1 MIETKLRFFLFF
13 FFFLIRCWHFFNNV
27 DVHEKDVQHAARRYK
42 RKSFSSTEGNWLK
55 KRRSKK
61 RNNLS
66 SLWSLAERQEID
78 LPAHADLSLCRKN
91 ILVSPFFPY
100 IDDHNAASQILFNIF
115 FLKDTLINWYKF
127 IFTKYKIYDDI

>member
-1 MIETKLRFFLFF
+1 MIETKLRP
-13 FFFLIRCWHFFNNV
+13 FFFLIRCWHFSQQRSCTLPRCISAKVF
-27 DVHEKDVQHAARRYK
+27 HRRK
-42 RKSFSSTEGNWLK
+42 EIGWK

-91 ILVSPFFPY
+91 ILVSPSPFLYVDDQRKFF
-100 IDDHNAASQILFNIF
+100 SML
-115 FLKDTLINWYKF
+115 FLKDTSINWYKF
-127 IFTKYKIYDDI
+127 IFTEFISIIELTTI